1 MVTIKRFEQYNAQ
14 DMMSIPTMVTKNINN
29 ISEIDPLTK
38 YSNKLLPYYNRVRTL
53 IDIKDISQITKEQ
66 IDKYVGFSFTLYFNR
81 IFIVT
86 DMENIYILINKNLIP
101 LKNPNEIEKVID
113 GELD

>member
-14 DMMSIPTMVTKNINN
+14 DMMTIPTMVTKNINN
-29 ISEIDPLTK
+29 VSETDPLTK
-38 YSNKLLPYYNRVRTL
+38 YSNKLLPYYNQVRTL

-66 IDKYVGFSFTLYFNR
+66 IDKYIGFSFTLYFTR

-86 DMENIYILINKNLIP
+86 DMNKNYILINKNLIP
-101 LKNPNEIEKVID
+101 LENPNEIKKIIE